1 MTLTPK
7 TAFLGAGNMAGA
19 LIGGLTAGDA
29 ALGGARVWAT
39 DPRAER
45 RLELEEAHGIKTGVD
60 NAEAARWADIVVLAV
75 KPQVLGAVLGDLEGQ
90 LGAKHLVISVAAGV
104 SIRAIEAKLGPAR
117 VIRAMPNTPALVG
130 AGATAFARGPRATSA
145 DAAAAR
151 DLFESVGVV
160 LEVEE
165 DRLDAVTGLSGSGPA
180 YVFRLVE
187 GMVAGGIAAGLTDDD
202 ATLLAVQTV
211 AGAARLLREST
222 DTPARLREKVTSP
235 GGTTQ
240 AGLDH
245 LAAHDFHETVKGAV
259 TAATE
264 RSVELGK
271 EIAESIR

>member
-1 MTLTPK
+1 MKK

-19 LIGGLTAGDA
+19 LIGGLTAGNA
-29 ALGGARVWAT
+29 APRGPEVWAT

-45 RLELEEAHGIKTGVD
+45 RLELERDHGIRTGPS
-60 NAEAARWADIVVLAV
+60 NTEAARWAEVVVLAV
-75 KPQVLGAVLGDLEGQ
+75 KPQVLGAVLDDLEGQ
-90 LGAKHLVISVAAGV
+90 LRAEQLVISVAAGV
-104 SIRAIEAKLGPAR
+104 PLGALEARLGPAR

-130 AGATAFARGPRATSA
+130 AGATAFARGTRATDT
-145 DAAAAR
+145 DAATAR
-151 DLFESVGVV
+151 ELFESVGVA
-160 LEVEE
+160 LEVDE

-187 GMVAGGIAAGLTDDD
+187 GMIAGGVAAGLTADD

-211 AGAARLLREST
+211 TGAARLLREST

-245 LAAHDFHETVKGAV
+245 LAAHDFHQTVRGAV
-259 TAATE
+259 TTATE

-271 EIAESIR
+271 EIAELIR